1 VIAEART
8 GIVRDWVS
16 EVWTSKRVD
25 KDVMEVVPVSAIE
38 EDEQDQ
44 GGSEEEGESDEDGG
58 EQRELLLLL
67 MVMILLVVDGLVNGE
82 EDGPEIDE
90 WVPPEEG
97 LVCSGSSA
105 EDGCAD
111 E

>member
-1 VIAEART
+1 M
-8 GIVRDWVS
+8 
-16 EVWTSKRVD
+16 K
-25 KDVMEVVPVSAIE
+25 
-38 EDEQDQ
+38 
-44 GGSEEEGESDEDGG
+44 
-58 EQRELLLLL
+58 

-97 LVCSGSSA
+97 LVCSGSAA